1 MTCKVYVY
9 LNHRNFLILI
19 GWYLLDT
26 KDCHKRLETV
36 VNHLQV
42 KECFSSVFTSSMK
55 QLIFIVKYS
64 ESTCSW
70 PHWFTVLFPV
80 WCPETRTS
88 LKACVVAGICVIK
101 LFFFDLIRWN
111 YKKINTCVGKYVQY
125 SMKM

>member
-42 KECFSSVFTSSMK
+42 KECFSSVFTTADFYFKVFRIYM
-55 QLIFIVKYS
+55 
-64 ESTCSW
+64 
-70 PHWFTVLFPV
+70 
-80 WCPETRTS
+80 
-88 LKACVVAGICVIK
+88 
-101 LFFFDLIRWN
+101 
-111 YKKINTCVGKYVQY
+111 
-125 SMKM
+125 